1 MLYPRSASNMIPCF
15 PANNSTDVHHYVV
28 SNRSSPSHFTND
40 TPLLISKVRTRSTT
54 KKLNHCLEN
63 QKGYYLRNRN
73 TGKCRQSKN
82 NSSRCSIFG
91 NNGKIDSLSDS
102 DDFSEEVIYSHK
114 SPKIYEIIKDFDRE
128 LNRFVEYRPPFTRK
142 ETLSIKKSI

>member
-1 MLYPRSASNMIPCF
+1 MDPTATSAKCNRILHQPGF
-15 PANNSTDVHHYVV
+15 PAVGLDLRDTD
-28 SNRSSPSHFTND
+28 NLSPS
-40 TPLLISKVRTRSTT
+40 TPKESYRT
-54 KKLNHCLEN
+54 
-63 QKGYYLRNRN
+63 
-73 TGKCRQSKN
+73 RQSKN

-102 DDFSEEVIYSHK
+102 DDFSEEVIYSRK
-114 SPKIYEIIKDFDRE
+114 SPKIDEIIKDFDWE